1 MALGYALVA
10 PPDSVWLE
18 QGSQRI
24 ALPAGTS
31 VVGRGA
37 GAHIVLSDDLVSRR
51 HAEFRVEGAKVVLV
65 DLGSANGVYVNSRRI
80 QDEAALKDGDVIT
93 IGRTQLR
100 VRAQQPGMTSSVS
113 TRKPLPTLSQAE
125 ISGDDG
131 DGDTRTGT
139 VFDLLGPVADKALL
153 LGRVVEAER
162 ILGPA
167 LQTLLTSIR
176 PDRGVAREAVERAGS
191 YALRL
196 AETTSR
202 VEWIDYALDLHA
214 KSGRPPSVESIDE
227 LHRLVRRIPGVS
239 VVKLRAC
246 ISALRDKSQGF
257 GPNER
262 FALQRLE
269 GLERVIMG

>member
-1 MALGYALVA
+1 
-10 PPDSVWLE
+10 
-18 QGSQRI
+18 
-24 ALPAGTS
+24 LPAGVS

-37 GAHIVLSDDLVSRR
+37 GAHIVLGDDLVSRR
-51 HAEFRVEGAKVVLV
+51 HAEFRVEGARVVLA

-80 QDEAALKDGDVIT
+80 QDEAALKDGDVVT

-100 VRAQQPGMTSSVS
+100 VRTQQVGMAAAVS
-113 TRKPLPTLSQAE
+113 MRKPLPTLSQAE
-125 ISGDDG
+125 ISDSGE
-131 DGDTRTGT
+131 GDTRTGT

-153 LGRVVEAER
+153 MGRVVEAER

-167 LQTLLTSIR
+167 LQALLASIR
-176 PDRGVAREAVERAGS
+176 PERAVLREAVERAGS

-196 AETTSR
+196 ADTTSR

-214 KSGRPPSVESIDE
+214 KSGRPPSVESIDD

-239 VVKLRAC
+239 VLKLRAC
-246 ISALRDKSQGF
+246 ISALREKSQSF

-269 GLERVIMG
+269 GLERVILG

>member
-1 MALGYALVA
+1 MVA

-18 QGSQRI
+18 QGSQRVP
-24 ALPAGTS
+24 LPVGVS

-51 HAEFRVEGAKVVLV
+51 HAEFRVDGARVVVV

-80 QDEAALKDGDVIT
+80 QDEAALKDGDVVT
-93 IGRTQLR
+93 IGRSQLR
-100 VRAQQPGMTSSVS
+100 IRTQAAMAAASAVAL
-113 TRKPLPTLSQAE
+113 RKPAPSLSEAE
-125 ISGDDG
+125 ISESG

-153 LGRVVEAER
+153 LGRVAEAER

-167 LQTLLTSIR
+167 LQTLLANIR
-176 PDRGVAREAVERAGS
+176 PERGVAREAVERAGS

-196 AETTSR
+196 AETTNR
-202 VEWIDYALDLHA
+202 VEWIDLALDLHA
-214 KSGRPPSVESIDE
+214 KSGRPPSVELIDE
-227 LHRLVRRIPGVS
+227 LHRLVRRISGVS
-239 VVKLRAC
+239 ITKLRAC
-246 ISALRDKSQGF
+246 ISALRDKSGGF

-269 GLERVIMG
+269 GLERVIIG

>member
-1 MALGYALVA
+1 MVA

-18 QGSQRI
+18 QGSERVP
-24 ALPAGTS
+24 LPAGVS

-51 HAEFRVEGAKVVLV
+51 HAEFRVEAGRVVLV

-80 QDEAALKDGDVIT
+80 QDEAALKDGDIVT
-93 IGRTQLR
+93 IGRCQLR
-100 VRAQQPGMTSSVS
+100 VRTQAAMASAPAVS
-113 TRKPLPTLSQAE
+113 LRRTAPSLSEAE
-125 ISGDDG
+125 ISDSG
-131 DGDTRTGT
+131 DGETRTGT

-167 LQTLLTSIR
+167 LQALLASIR
-176 PDRGVAREAVERAGS
+176 PERGVMREALERAAG

-196 AETTSR
+196 ADTTNR
-202 VEWIDYALDLHA
+202 VEWIDFTLDLHA
-214 KSGRPPSVESIDE
+214 KSGRPPSVELIDE

-239 VVKLRAC
+239 VTKVRAC
-246 ISALRDKSQGF
+246 ISSLRDKSNAF

-269 GLERVIMG
+269 GLERVIIG